1 MFSIKRVA
9 RWFSALKKQLF
20 PNGVH
25 PQLTFIANLLPA
37 SFDWWMTTSG
47 RKHFLHETVTA
58 STVDFMASAC
68 HDFCTETLLLNLL
81 ILNALFFKNSK
92 PFKGLKAYRPGESK
106 TQRQR
111 LHSSSLGG

>member
-9 RWFSALKKQLF
+9 RWFSALKKKQLF

-68 HDFCTETLLLNLL
+68 LDFCTETLLLNLL
-81 ILNALFFKNSK
+81 ILNALFF
-92 PFKGLKAYRPGESK
+92 
-106 TQRQR
+106 
-111 LHSSSLGG
+111 